1 MKQKYFILNFFI
13 LLGALNGYSQIVNEG
28 ILGISPSTDV
38 YFENEYTNKSAATHD
53 CNGNLYLNSNFI
65 NNGSTASTSGTTFFK
80 SASNPLINVSGTTE
94 RVNFYNLEIN
104 ITAASAQGV
113 SVADNFIVTV
123 ANAINFASGN
133 LRLVGESQLI
143 QSHSGVDVNTVTSG
157 KLLKDQQGYDS
168 AFKYNYWSS
177 PVNNGGT
184 FALQGGKFDGTDSAL
199 NPFSPTQILFNSGSP
214 YNGLP
219 SVVDGGGNVTT
230 ALTINNSWLYK
241 YTRGDSSY
249 ADWIS
254 MDENTSL
261 NPGEGYVMK
270 GTNTTAANQN
280 YVFYGAPNNGEYQFP
295 ISIGEQTLLGNPY
308 PSALDAEKFINDNI
322 LILDALYFWVDGG
335 SNSHTL
341 TDYLGGYAIRNLT
354 GGTTPSIASPLI
366 SGIGTS
372 GGVTAPSQYVSVGQ
386 GFFVDAYGAGNIV
399 FDNSQRVFKTESAGD
414 TVFYRTS
421 DANTT
426 TAANENQYIR
436 IGHEDPEG
444 FHRQLLLGFLPNS
457 SADINYNLGYD
468 ALVTETREDDLFF
481 IIENDLNK
489 KYAIQGVNSYNETME
504 FPLYLIITET
514 GTQQIM
520 IDAVENFSQ
529 TIYLKDKVLNT
540 THNLTASNFDIN
552 LPVGE
557 YLDRYAIVFMP
568 QEALLVDNQQL
579 KNISVF
585 YNGDQAIVVSN
596 KERLQIQ
603 SINIFNVLGQEVL
616 KLNSNLNNQSKVL
629 IPFNNS
635 NGIYLV
641 QLDTNKGKLTQ
652 KILKY

>member
-641 QLDTNKGKLTQ
+641 QLETNKGKLIQ

>member
-1 MKQKYFILNFFI
+1 M
-13 LLGALNGYSQIVNEG
+13 
-28 ILGISPSTDV
+28 
-38 YFENEYTNKSAATHD
+38 
-53 CNGNLYLNSNFI
+53 
-65 NNGSTASTSGTTFFK
+65 
-80 SASNPLINVSGTTE
+80 
-94 RVNFYNLEIN
+94 
-104 ITAASAQGV
+104 
-113 SVADNFIVTV
+113 
-123 ANAINFASGN
+123 
-133 LRLVGESQLI
+133 
-143 QSHSGVDVNTVTSG
+143 
-157 KLLKDQQGYDS
+157 
-168 AFKYNYWSS
+168 
-177 PVNNGGT
+177 
-184 FALQGGKFDGTDSAL
+184 QGGKFDGTDSAL

-230 ALTINNSWLYK
+230 ALTINSSWLYK

-641 QLDTNKGKLTQ
+641 QLETNKGKLIQ

>member
-1 MKQKYFILNFFI
+1 MFLNIICGF
-13 LLGALNGYSQIVNEG
+13 AQIVNEG

-168 AFKYNYWSS
+168 AFRYNYWSS

-184 FALQGGKFDGTDSAL
+184 FALQGGKFDGTDSGV

-641 QLDTNKGKLTQ
+641 QLETNKGKLIQ